1 VDEQAN
7 YVADLNDLVGSVASA
22 QEALD
27 NWDEGRTTVHGMI
40 RFCDLELLEQEL
52 DEDLLALVLYVREHG
67 DEIEQQIVSL
77 KR

>member
-1 VDEQAN
+1 MDDPTN

-22 QEALD
+22 QEAFD
-27 NWDEGRTTVHGMI
+27 NWDDGRTTIHGMI

-67 DEIEQQIVSL
+67 DELERQIVTA